1 MKHSIHFIWFLNF
14 NIIFN
19 FWQDNAHLTRIVEMP
34 RGEENPIYLLEMSMA
49 LAIWD
54 ILAFRQEIAHNSL
67 GGDPFQIL
75 ANVKFFIIINIW

>member
-1 MKHSIHFIWFLNF
+1 
-14 NIIFN
+14 
-19 FWQDNAHLTRIVEMP
+19 MP

-75 ANVKFFIIINIW
+75 ANRSIVPLMIRAET

>member
-1 MKHSIHFIWFLNF
+1 
-14 NIIFN
+14 
-19 FWQDNAHLTRIVEMP
+19 MP
-34 RGEENPIYLLEMSMA
+34 RGEENPIYLLEMSHLMV

-75 ANVKFFIIINIW
+75 ANRSIVPLMIRAET